1 MKDIP
6 VGASAE
12 LAYTVTPDKTV
23 PQTYAEFPEFRDMPP
38 VFATGLLVTLLETCC
53 RTVPRGR
60 RFAPSAPQGG
70 QGNLGRPSVSLKAI
84 LPYLD
89 WPREVS
95 VGTHVNFAHLAATPP
110 GMTVRV
116 RAEVT
121 AVQGRKVSFRAVA
134 HDEFD
139 CIAEG
144 THERHVIDAARFN
157 ARVAGKIARAGG
169 GAPSP

>member
-53 RTVPRGR
+53 
-60 RFAPSAPQGG
+60 Q
-70 QGNLGRPSVSLKAI
+70 KAV

-134 HDEFD
+134 HDAFD

-157 ARVAGKIARAGG
+157 ARVAGKVARAGV
-169 GAPSP
+169 GASSP

>member
-12 LAYTVTPDKTV
+12 ISYTVTPDKTV
-23 PQTYAEFPEFRDMPP
+23 PQTYEEFPEFRDMPP

-53 RTVPRGR
+53 
-60 RFAPSAPQGG
+60 Q
-70 QGNLGRPSVSLKAI
+70 KAV

-95 VGTHVNFAHLAATPP
+95 VGTQVNFAHLAATPP
-110 GMTVRV
+110 GMVVRV

-121 AVQGRKVSFRAVA
+121 AVQGRKLSFRAVA

-139 CIAEG
+139 RIAEG

-157 ARVAGKIARAGG
+157 AKVAEKAARVGRG
-169 GAPSP
+169 SSSS